1 MSASAPLQPA
11 QQAPDFKATA
21 VVNGVFEE
29 VSLSDYKGKYVVLF
43 FYPMDFTFVC
53 PTEIIAFSER
63 AEEFRKIGCEVNY
76 SILLLHL
83 KLIFACVLRMTGPVK
98 MIDF

>member
-1 MSASAPLQPA
+1 MSKAFIGKPAPA
-11 QQAPDFKATA
+11 FTATA
-21 VVNGVFEE
+21 VIDGDFKT

-63 AEEFRKIGCEVNY
+63 AEEFK
-76 SILLLHL
+76 
-83 KLIFACVLRMTGPVK
+83 KLGIPICGQTRRGETIVLE
-98 MIDF
+98 